1 MNQQA
6 SKAVFYDSKNKVIK
20 EVRTNIRYEYNN
32 PSKAVYKKGLYRAE
46 LVDARGSV
54 IEDQTYH

>member
-6 SKAVFYDSKNKVIK
+6 TKAVFYDSKNKVIK

-32 PSKAVYKKGLYRAE
+32 PSRAVYKRGLYRAE
-46 LVDARGSV
+46 LKDAQGRV
-54 IEDQTYH
+54 IEDQTYF